1 VSATSRV
8 ARRSPKA
15 VAIEGA
21 KAGEAEKARR
31 IAEADAVRAE
41 GEAAGAAILAKGQA
55 EAQAME
61 LRAQSYS
68 HYNQAAVLEMLVSVL
83 PAMAREVA
91 APMGQIEKLT
101 VISTDG
107 ANAPAEAGRRERRP
121 DHRDAQEHHRRR
133 PPGAG
138 EALHQHSRATRRSPT
153 VRPAPRRTGPRRPD
167 LFDTHGRPTLGRSF
181 VRPRGRSWICT
192 NI

>member
-1 VSATSRV
+1 
-8 ARRSPKA
+8 
-15 VAIEGA
+15 
-21 KAGEAEKARR
+21 
-31 IAEADAVRAE
+31 
-41 GEAAGAAILAKGQA
+41 

-107 ANAPAEAGRRERRP
+107 ANALPK
-121 DHRDAQEHHRRR
+121 QV
-133 PPGAG
+133 G
-138 EALHQHSRATRRSPT
+138 ENVVQIIEMLKNTTGVDLQALAKHY
-153 VRPAPRRTGPRRPD
+153 
-167 LFDTHGRPTLGRSF
+167 
-181 VRPRGRSWICT
+181 T
-192 NI
+192 NIPGNPAVTDGASGTPTYGAEKA